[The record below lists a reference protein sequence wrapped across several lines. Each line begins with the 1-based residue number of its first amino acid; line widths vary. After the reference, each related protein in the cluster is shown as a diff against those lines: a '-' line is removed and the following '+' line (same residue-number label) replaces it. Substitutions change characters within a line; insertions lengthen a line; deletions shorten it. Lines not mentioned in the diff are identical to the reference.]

1 MAEVINGEIG
11 RRLRNVRQML
21 GIKVKEMAD
30 ALGLTV
36 GHYRKLE
43 RGEHAISLSILIM
56 LNGRYGID
64 LNYLITGKSREED
77 LARDLAGGN
86 PEEVFFLLHRLLDSC
101 EKVYMREIREET
113 GHGDE
118 KYC

>member
-1 MAEVINGEIG
+1 MTEVINGKIG
-11 RRLRNVRQML
+11 RRLRGVRQML
-21 GIKVKEMAD
+21 GVRGKEMAD
-30 ALGLTV
+30 SLGLTV

-43 RGEHAISLSILIM
+43 RGEHAISLPLLIM
-56 LNGRYGID
+56 LNAQYGID

-101 EKVYMREIREET
+101 EKVYMRDIREET
-113 GHGDE
+113 EDGDE

>member
-1 MAEVINGEIG
+1 MTEIVNGEIG
-11 RRLRNVRQML
+11 RRLRKVRQML
-21 GIKVKEMAD
+21 GIKVIEMAD
-30 ALGLTV
+30 SLELTV

-43 RGEHAISLSILIM
+43 RGEHAINLTILSIL
-56 LNGRYGID
+56 NARYGID

-101 EKVYMREIREET
+101 EKIYLRDIREDT
-113 GHGDE
+113 KHGD
-118 KYC
+118 KKHR